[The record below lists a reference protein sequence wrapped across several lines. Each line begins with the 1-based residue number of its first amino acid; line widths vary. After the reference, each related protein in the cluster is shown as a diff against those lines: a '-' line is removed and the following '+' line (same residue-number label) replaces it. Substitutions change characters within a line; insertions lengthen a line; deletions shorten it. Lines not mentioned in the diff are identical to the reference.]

1 MGFIL
6 FITAIA
12 ISGIAAFYSIVGLAA
27 IFAAAKMPIIIMG
40 SVLEVGKLVTASWLY
55 QNWKKANRLL
65 KIYFTTAVVVL
76 MLITSMGI
84 FGFLS
89 KAHIDQTMIVN
100 NSNVEIDRI
109 NLMIDIE
116 QRRLKNA
123 QQNLDNL
130 EKLVSTLSANDA
142 AWTRRVQRKERETI
156 KAEIK
161 DASQEIANYQ
171 EELVPLQKEQV
182 KLEAEVGPIKYIAE
196 LVYGDANRELLESA
210 VRLVIMLII
219 FVFDPLAVLLLIAA
233 NMALLESRK
242 KIRKKKVAYVDEI
255 DTKWKTETRVVPEES
270 TNKSGYQKLKEKIF
284 NKKKNLQDEYVD
296 ICKKLNDHKTTDDH
310 IEKHSFVEREIKRL
324 EKRKAELEDK
334 LK

>member
-89 KAHIDQTMIVN
+89 KAHIDQTMIVS

-255 DTKWKTETRVVPEES
+255 DTKWKTETRVVPEEEKKPIS
-270 TNKSGYQKLKEKIF
+270 AYARIKRKMFGKQKLVNELVDI
-284 NKKKNLQDEYVD
+284 NKKLEDYSAGK
-296 ICKKLNDHKTTDDH
+296 
-310 IEKHSFVEREIKRL
+310 IEKHSFEERDRIRL
-324 EKRKAELEDK
+324 EQRKAELEEK

>member
-255 DTKWKTETRVVPEES
+255 DTKWKTETRVVSEEEKKPIS
-270 TNKSGYQKLKEKIF
+270 AYARIKRKMFGKQKLANELVDI
-284 NKKKNLQDEYVD
+284 NKKLEDYNAGK
-296 ICKKLNDHKTTDDH
+296 
-310 IEKHSFVEREIKRL
+310 IEKHSFEERDRIRL
-324 EKRKAELEDK
+324 EQRKAELEDK

>member
-89 KAHIDQTMIVN
+89 KAHIDQTMIAS

-130 EKLVSTLSANDA
+130 EKLVSTLSAEDA
-142 AWTRRVQRKERETI
+142 AWTRRIQRKEREAI
-156 KAEIK
+156 KTEIK
-161 DASQEIANYQ
+161 DASQEIVNYQ

-233 NMALLESRK
+233 NMALLEKRK

-255 DTKWKTETRVVPEES
+255 DTNWKTETRIVPEES
-270 TNKSGYQKLKEKIF
+270 SNKSGYQKLKEKIF
-284 NKKKNLQDEYVD
+284 SKKTHAQELVDINKKLEDYRSGK
-296 ICKKLNDHKTTDDH
+296 
-310 IEKHSFVEREIKRL
+310 IEKHSFEEREIKRL
-324 EKRKAELEDK
+324 EQRKAELEDK

>member
-1 MGFIL
+1 MGFLL

-89 KAHIDQTMIVN
+89 KAHIDQTMIAS

-130 EKLVSTLSANDA
+130 EKLVSTLSAEDA
-142 AWTRRVQRKERETI
+142 AWTRRIQRKEREAI
-156 KAEIK
+156 KTEIK
-161 DASQEIANYQ
+161 DASQEIVNYQ

-233 NMALLESRK
+233 NMAFLEKRK

-255 DTKWKTETRVVPEES
+255 DTNWKTETRIVPEES
-270 TNKSGYQKLKEKIF
+270 SNKSGYQKLKEKIF
-284 NKKKNLQDEYVD
+284 SKKTHAQELVDINKKLEDYRSGE
-296 ICKKLNDHKTTDDH
+296 
-310 IEKHSFVEREIKRL
+310 IEKHSFEEREIKRL
-324 EKRKAELEDK
+324 EQRKAELEDK